1 MSNNIKEASLTAQD
15 TYTAWLQLSKKDF
28 NVGIS
33 GTWAGTI
40 TVQKSY
46 DNGIT
51 ALDVEDL
58 TANAQKT
65 GFEPEG
71 GVFYRAG
78 FKTGNY
84 TSGTAVIRL
93 GH

>member
-1 MSNNIKEASLTAQD
+1 MSNRVKEASLTAQD
-15 TYTAWLQLSKKDF
+15 TYTDWLQLSQHDF
-28 NVGIS
+28 NVGVS

-46 DNGIT
+46 DKGVT
-51 ALDVEDL
+51 ALDVEDF
-58 TANAQKT
+58 TANTQKT
-65 GFEPEG
+65 GLEPEK

-84 TSGTAVIRL
+84 TSGTAVVRL
-93 GH
+93 GF